1 MERGLITGDKA
12 RAALN
17 PSDVYDDFTVP
28 KKIRLVPR
36 FRDDVFALAEML
48 LVEEPLLVVARS
60 NFVYKIFYGFR
71 DASRKGFGSTLLS
84 KRGIK
89 YRIGL

>member
-1 MERGLITGDKA
+1 LITEDKA

-17 PSDVYDDFTVP
+17 PSDVYDDITVP

-36 FRDDVFALAEML
+36 FRDVVFALAEML

-71 DASRKGFGSTLLS
+71 DASRKGFGSTLLC